1 LGHAGAK
8 AQPAEVDVRLSC
20 PPEVVRAL
28 RPEQIVP
35 RVQVASSADHGSE
48 ALPVDLAID
57 QCEVHMTPPNVIV
70 RW

>member
-1 LGHAGAK
+1 M
-8 AQPAEVDVRLSC
+8 RLTC

-35 RVQVASSADHGSE
+35 RVQAAGPADHGSE
-48 ALPVDLAID
+48 VLPVELAID
-57 QCEVHMTPPNVIV
+57 QCEVHLTPSTVIV

>member
-1 LGHAGAK
+1 M
-8 AQPAEVDVRLSC
+8 RLSC

-35 RVQVASSADHGSE
+35 RVQVASSADHGTE
-48 ALPVDLAID
+48 ALSVALSID
-57 QCEVHMTPPNVIV
+57 QCDVHMTPPNVIV